1 MVDIDQTELDKPTLS
16 IDKKICMNLN
26 TFISSFLFN
35 VNDYIENDHHKKYL
49 LWCKKKQTDYLVINE
64 KVQYGK
70 RINPYIFLD
79 KLFNKLN
86 KKDTVVT
93 GNGSA
98 CVISFQSEE

>member
-1 MVDIDQTELDKPTLS
+1 MVQ
-16 IDKKICMNLN
+16 
-26 TFISSFLFN
+26 
-35 VNDYIENDHHKKYL
+35 
-49 LWCKKKQTDYLVINE
+49 KKQTDYLVINE

-86 KKDTVVT
+86 KDTVVT

-98 CVISFQSEE
+98 CVIGFQVGEN